1 MMMMMIMTVM
11 MMMMTMM
18 VLNVMKVMV
27 MVVIVAVIGDHEETT
42 ERPPGHLQET
52 RRPPRLHQDITAKR
66 SHVLA
71 DSGHSEHP
79 SPPTPL
85 PNIFPNIQ

>member
-42 ERPPGHLQET
+42 ERPPGHLQGT
-52 RRPPRLHQDITAKR
+52 ANILPP
-66 SHVLA
+66 
-71 DSGHSEHP
+71 HP
-79 SPPTPL
+79 PPQY
-85 PNIFPNIQ
+85 FP